1 MKTKPITRPMTKS
14 LRKVAREAYAL
25 AREALPP
32 YACPTSRQDYTQAQ
46 LFAALAVKTFLKT
59 DYRGTVAI
67 LADFAELRQDLGL
80 TKVPDHTTLW
90 YAQQRLLKKG
100 ASASSSGRRSAT
112 PASAA

>member
-1 MKTKPITRPMTKS
+1 MKTKPTTRPMTKS

-25 AREALPP
+25 AHEALPP
-32 YACPTSRQDYTQAQ
+32 YTCPTSRQDYTQAQ
-46 LFAALAVKTFLKT
+46 LFAALAVKTFLRT

-67 LADFAELRQDLGL
+67 LDDFAELRRDLGL

-100 ASASSSGRRSAT
+100 ASESCNAGRSAA